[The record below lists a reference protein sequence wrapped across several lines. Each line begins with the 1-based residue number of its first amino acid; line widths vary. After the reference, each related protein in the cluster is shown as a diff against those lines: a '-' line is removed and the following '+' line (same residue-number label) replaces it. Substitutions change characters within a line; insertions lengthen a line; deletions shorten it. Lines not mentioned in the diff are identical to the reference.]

1 MTTVLLVRHGRTTSN
16 AAGTLAGWTPGVLL
30 DDKGR
35 EQAMALGQRLMDVP
49 LHLVVSSPLE
59 RCRETTERVLL
70 PRTEVPEVVFDEG
83 IGEAHYGDWTGK
95 ALSELAT
102 DPMWPV
108 VQAHPSGAVFPG
120 PDGESMG
127 AMAARAVGTVRR
139 YVRAAAEAHGDN
151 ATVLVVSHGD
161 IIKAILADAMGLHL
175 DLFQRIHVDP
185 ASLSVI
191 RYTQLRPFIERVND
205 TGGSVAALL
214 PPIEGAA
221 DSAAAPSTDAPVG
234 GGAGA

>member
-30 DDKGR
+30 DEKGR
-35 EQAMALGQRLMDVP
+35 DQATALGQRLAEVP
-49 LHLVVSSPLE
+49 LQLVVSSPLE

-70 PRTEVPEVVFDEG
+70 PRTELPEVVFDDG

-95 ALSELAT
+95 PLSELAT

-108 VQAHPSGAVFPG
+108 VQAHPTGAVFPG
-120 PDGESMG
+120 ADGEAMA
-127 AMAARAVGTVRR
+127 AMAARAVATVRKHAL
-139 YVRAAAEAHGDN
+139 AAGEAHGEH
-151 ATVLVVSHGD
+151 ATVMFVSHGD

-175 DLFQRIHVDP
+175 DLFQRIQVDP

-191 RYTQLRPFIERVND
+191 RYTQLRPFVERVND
-205 TGGSVAALL
+205 TGGSVAGLL
-214 PPIEGAA
+214 PPPP
-221 DSAAAPSTDAPVG
+221 DAPSAESGDAAVG